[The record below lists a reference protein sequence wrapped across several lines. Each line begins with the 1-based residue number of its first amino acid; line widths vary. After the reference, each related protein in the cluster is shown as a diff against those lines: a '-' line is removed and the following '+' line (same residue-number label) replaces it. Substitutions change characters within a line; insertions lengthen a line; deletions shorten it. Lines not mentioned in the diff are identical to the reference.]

1 MVCIY
6 YLIPKRNPHNFLR
19 THTHT
24 HAHTHTH
31 THTHTHARARARSH
45 THTGKYGVAAGAVF
59 GSIMWVLVVSLSD
72 KAEGKHSGCG
82 LFMFCFSVAGY
93 LNPKPKTLFMLCF
106 SVAGYDAYI

>member
-1 MVCIY
+1 
-6 YLIPKRNPHNFLR
+6 
-19 THTHT
+19 
-24 HAHTHTH
+24 
-31 THTHTHARARARSH
+31 
-45 THTGKYGVAAGAVF
+45 
-59 GSIMWVLVVSLSD
+59 MWVLVVSLSD